1 MLIDLALDAAEP
13 RPVDISLN
21 SVSGQVA
28 IRLPHPADARVEANT
43 ATGGVSNAF
52 EDLLVSG
59 QFAAKRITGTLGAGT
74 GTLRATTVSGSIAL
88 LRRPAADAPAA
99 PSCSTRRCSD
109 MPPVFAHG
117 RLRLY
122 LLKLLDEAPRHGYE
136 VIRLLEERFQGLY
149 APSAGTV
156 YPRLAKLEA
165 EGLVTHATEGGR
177 KVYSITEA
185 GRAELAD
192 RGGELA
198 DLELEIRDS
207 VSELAAEIRD
217 DVRGAAGALRR
228 EMRAAAS
235 ATATPVEDASWAA
248 AKEELRKAKQEWKE
262 QARRAKDES
271 RRAREEAQQARRQAK
286 EAQERA
292 REEVMR
298 IAGQLQEQFAKS
310 GGVLGNLVGTWL
322 GGSIGGASGASGTSS
337 TGAGTGTAMPRRRTR
352 TGPRTSPPPVT
363 RPATWTAC
371 WTASAT
377 TSAMRPATTA
387 SPRPS
392 WPRPGP
398 TSRRRRTASR
408 RRSGRR
414 GRSRV
419 RPRISLGSGRG
430 SGRQARLGR
439 RVRDAVV
446 CQDLGGRAR
455 AGEQREQQVQGGDVA
470 VVAAQRDA
478 QGLLQGLLRA
488 LGEGDV
494 AALRLRAAQ
503 RRAER
508 GAQGPPAAGPP
519 RPVRPRRGS
528 PRPGRRSR

>member
-1 MLIDLALDAAEP
+1 
-13 RPVDISLN
+13 
-21 SVSGQVA
+21 
-28 IRLPHPADARVEANT
+28 
-43 ATGGVSNAF
+43 
-52 EDLLVSG
+52 
-59 QFAAKRITGTLGAGT
+59 
-74 GTLRATTVSGSIAL
+74 
-88 LRRPAADAPAA
+88 
-99 PSCSTRRCSD
+99 

-136 VIRLLEERFQGLY
+136 VIRMLEERFQGLY

-310 GGVLGNLVGTWL
+310 GGVLGNLAGTWL
-322 GGSIGGASGASGTSS
+322 GGSTGGAGGTASAGGAGGA
-337 TGAGTGTAMPRRRTR
+337 GAGTGA
-352 TGPRTSPPPVT
+352 TGAAAADSHWAEDLAPTGD
-363 RPATWTAC
+363 PA
-371 WTASAT
+371 
-377 TSAMRPATTA
+377 RD
-387 SPRPS
+387 
-392 WPRPGP
+392 
-398 TSRRRRTASR
+398 
-408 RRSGRR
+408 
-414 GRSRV
+414 
-419 RPRISLGSGRG
+419 LD
-430 SGRQARLGR
+430 RLLDR
-439 RVRDAVV
+439 FRDDVRDAARDHGVTPAG
-446 CQDLGGRAR
+446 LAEAR
-455 AGEQREQQVQGGDVA
+455 AHL
-470 VVAAQRDA
+470 AA
-478 QGLLQGLLRA
+478 
-488 LGEGDV
+488 
-494 AALRLRAAQ
+494 AADRL
-503 RRAER
+503 AETF
-508 GAQGPPAAGPP
+508 
-519 RPVRPRRGS
+519 RP
-528 PRPGRRSR
+528 SR